1 MIRVYL
7 YIIMRKGSYAM
18 ISVRRFLSLTCA
30 LVCGMRIALVP
41 MAASAEP
48 HAITA
53 TGEYTMGEAETL
65 LVARERA
72 LEDAKRNAA
81 EQVGVYVTS
90 SSTVRNLML
99 TQDTVTT
106 MTAAFLR
113 LDGAPSYTTLTHG
126 DTLAI
131 TVKATIRAI
140 VDDSDLQRLR
150 HMATEPSRVAA
161 YQQLTSSYQRL
172 QQEAALL
179 QKQLKLAKTPEEK
192 AEITKAIHKNEA
204 AYQSYMMLQQAYAA
218 PPEQRTALLD
228 KAISLYELNVPAYTA
243 RAAHRLGTND
253 LDGCMTDAAAGL
265 KALNENGKDY
275 SPEETHMM
283 QFVLTQMQGS
293 VHFLRG
299 ENEQALKAFQQAET
313 NAQKFDIQMVRPN
326 IYGHFLFDYGGI
338 ELLQGDYPKAE
349 QHYTQLLTFLAQL
362 PEVTEEHPPVPPAP
376 APDGKVPAPNGT
388 APAPGIQPG
397 SQPAAAPAAPPDRR
411 KERLLLTANAH
422 LYRGLSRMQQKNNAG
437 AQEDSAALLSL
448 LPKLSESDR
457 PAVEKMLQALPQPD
471 KLQASPAE
479 ATQSQATQ
487 KAPATAK
494 PATTAPA
501 TTGTTQP
508 AGTAAT
514 VPASEPPA
522 TPSATAKPSA
532 ASAQK

>member
-1 MIRVYL
+1 
-7 YIIMRKGSYAM
+7 M

-30 LVCGMRIALVP
+30 LVCGMLIALLP
-41 MAASAEP
+41 IAASAEP

-362 PEVTEEHPPVPPAP
+362 PEVTEVTEEHPPVPPAP
-376 APDGKVPAPNGT
+376 PQQGAPAPDGKAQ
-388 APAPGIQPG
+388 APGIQQG
-397 SQPAAAPAAPPDRR
+397 SQPTTPPAAPPDRR

-457 PAVEKMLQALPQPD
+457 PAVEKMLQSLPQPD
-471 KLQASPAE
+471 KTQASPAK
-479 ATQSQATQ
+479 ATQAQATP

-494 PATTAPA
+494 PTTAVPA
-501 TTGTTQP
+501 ATGTPQP
-508 AGTAAT
+508 AETAAT
-514 VPASEPPA
+514 PPASESPA
-522 TPSATAKPSA
+522 TPSTSATAKLSA
-532 ASAQK
+532 APAQK

>member
-1 MIRVYL
+1 
-7 YIIMRKGSYAM
+7 
-18 ISVRRFLSLTCA
+18 
-30 LVCGMRIALVP
+30 
-41 MAASAEP
+41 
-48 HAITA
+48 
-53 TGEYTMGEAETL
+53 
-65 LVARERA
+65 
-72 LEDAKRNAA
+72 
-81 EQVGVYVTS
+81 
-90 SSTVRNLML
+90 
-99 TQDTVTT
+99 
-106 MTAAFLR
+106 
-113 LDGAPSYTTLTHG
+113 
-126 DTLAI
+126 
-131 TVKATIRAI
+131 
-140 VDDSDLQRLR
+140 
-150 HMATEPSRVAA
+150 
-161 YQQLTSSYQRL
+161 
-172 QQEAALL
+172 
-179 QKQLKLAKTPEEK
+179 
-192 AEITKAIHKNEA
+192 
-204 AYQSYMMLQQAYAA
+204 
-218 PPEQRTALLD
+218 
-228 KAISLYELNVPAYTA
+228 
-243 RAAHRLGTND
+243 
-253 LDGCMTDAAAGL
+253 
-265 KALNENGKDY
+265 
-275 SPEETHMM
+275 
-283 QFVLTQMQGS
+283 MQGS

-376 APDGKVPAPNGT
+376 PQQSAPAPDGKAQ
-388 APAPGIQPG
+388 APGIQQG
-397 SQPAAAPAAPPDRR
+397 SQPTTPPAAPPDRR

-471 KLQASPAE
+471 KPQASPAE